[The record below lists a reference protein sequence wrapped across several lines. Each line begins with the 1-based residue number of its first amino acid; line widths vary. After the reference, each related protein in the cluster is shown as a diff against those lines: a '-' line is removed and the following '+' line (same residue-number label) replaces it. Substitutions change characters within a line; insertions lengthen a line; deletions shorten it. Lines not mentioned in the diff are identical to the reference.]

1 MKKENIY
8 QSAIFDCYNNTN
20 QNILVRASA
29 GTGKTTTLLELLK
42 LTPKHKKVVFV
53 AFNKS
58 IADEIRIKV
67 NNPRVEVATIHS
79 IAYKILRKN
88 IAANFKLTEAK
99 SFILAKNIV
108 DQTKFKTKKEMNFYI
123 YQVAKLYDFC
133 RLNLVKD
140 SEEIEKIAVE
150 YGISI
155 LNGEIE
161 DCFKLMG
168 EASKYNK
175 SNHKEFMLDFTD
187 MIWLTYT
194 QVKEEDYLKFDVI
207 LVDETQDVNPLQRH
221 FIERMGKKNTRF
233 VHVGDDR
240 QAIYQF
246 MGSNLKSFQDIQNK
260 ENTITLPL
268 SVSYRC
274 GKKIVEEANKI
285 FTGLESYEDNEDGEV
300 RDGYLDEAEDGDFVL
315 CRNNLPLIQS
325 FIYFLE
331 NKKKSFILGKDFGVS
346 LLNIISKLTKYSTFE
361 EGYSMLL
368 GIEEEKLLEKGIVNF
383 STHPKYLE
391 LVEKLEIIKLL
402 KEKFGSVEEL
412 NSVVEEIFKD
422 NEKSDG
428 VALMTIHKSKG
439 LEADNVFILG
449 FRELIPSPYAIT
461 EQQLYAERCL
471 QYVAIT
477 RAKKLL
483 VYVKLNNF
491 K

>member
-8 QSAIFDCYNNTN
+8 QSAIIDCYNNTN

-42 LTPKHKKVVFV
+42 LTPKHKNVVFV

-58 IADEIRIKV
+58 IADEIRVKV

-79 IAYKILRKN
+79 IAYKILRKI

-99 SFILAKNIV
+99 SFILAKNVV
-108 DQTKFKTKKEMNFYI
+108 DQTKFKTKKEMNFYL
-123 YQVAKLYDFC
+123 YQIAKLYDFC
-133 RLNLVKD
+133 RLNLTTD
-140 SEEIEKIAVE
+140 PTEIEEIAVE

-155 LNGEIE
+155 LNGEVG
-161 DCFKLMG
+161 DCLRLMK
-168 EASKYNK
+168 EAEKYNK
-175 SNHKEFMLDFTD
+175 NSHKEFMIDFTD
-187 MIWLTYT
+187 MIWLTYSYI
-194 QVKEEDYLKFDVI
+194 EERDYWKFDVI

-221 FIERMGKKNTRF
+221 FIEGMGKKNTRF

-246 MGSNLKSFQDIQNK
+246 MGSNLKSFQAIQTK

-285 FTGLESYEDNEDGEV
+285 FPGLEAYEGNEDGEV
-300 RDGYLDEAEDGDFVL
+300 RNGYLDEAENGDFVL

-346 LLNIISKLTKYSTFE
+346 LLNIISKLSNYTSFE
-361 EGYSMLL
+361 AGSEIL
-368 GIEEEKLLEKGIVNF
+368 IIKEEEKLKERGVTNISN
-383 STHPKYLE
+383 HPKYLE
-391 LVEKLEIIKLL
+391 LVEKLEIIKIL
-402 KEKFGSVEEL
+402 KDKFGSVEEL

-422 NEKSDG
+422 NEHSDG
-428 VALMTIHKSKG
+428 ISLMTIHRSKG
-439 LEADNVFILG
+439 LESDNVFVLG
-449 FRELIPSPYAIT
+449 FKELIPSKYATT
-461 EQQLYAERCL
+461 EQQLYAEKCL

-477 RAKKLL
+477 RAKKKL
-483 VYVKLNNF
+483 VYIKYN